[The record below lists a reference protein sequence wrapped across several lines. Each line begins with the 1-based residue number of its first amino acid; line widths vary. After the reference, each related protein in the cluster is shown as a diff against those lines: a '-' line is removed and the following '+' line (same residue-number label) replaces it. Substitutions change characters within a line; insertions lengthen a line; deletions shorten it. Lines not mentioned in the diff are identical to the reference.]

1 MNLSPLAFPPLCVFF
16 FFFFFFR
23 PRLKGVDAYTWLEVD
38 VASGAVLSNSSY
50 PAAEVYGTLPLAMPV
65 VVGH

>member
-1 MNLSPLAFPPLCVFF
+1 M
-16 FFFFFFR
+16 
-23 PRLKGVDAYTWLEVD
+23 KGVDAYTWLEVD
-38 VASGAVLSNSSY
+38 VASGAVLNNSSY